1 MPEQTMASAQMVM
14 QQMSMSYATAQAIY
28 VAAQLGVAD
37 CLADGAQ
44 GCDVLAQLLD
54 AHEPSLRR
62 LMRLLAS
69 MGVFAEDDQG
79 RFGLTALGACLR
91 SEVPES
97 VRSRVIM
104 FAQPWMWQPFM
115 HLFQTV
121 KTGEPAFRLAHGA
134 GIFDYLREHPEA
146 NRIFH
151 EGLRERTGE
160 QAPRVAQAYD
170 FTEMRT
176 IVDIGGG
183 TGVLLAAILTAYPTL
198 HGVLYDLPHVIDSAR
213 PVLEAAGV
221 AHRCAT
227 VSGDFFVSVPEGDA
241 YVLSRILHDWGD
253 APSRTILQNCRKA
266 IRPDG
271 KLLIVEAIIKPR
283 NVPDFGK
290 LSDLY
295 MLVLTDNGFER
306 EADEFRALLGS
317 AGFALVKIWPVD
329 AAISVIEAVPV

>member
-1 MPEQTMASAQMVM
+1 MTEQMTASAQMVM
-14 QQMSMSYATAQAIY
+14 QQMSMSYATAQAIS

-37 CLADGAQ
+37 CLADGAK
-44 GCDVLAQLLD
+44 GCDVLAQALD
-54 AHEPSLRR
+54 AHESSLRR

-69 MGVFAEDDQG
+69 IGVFAEDDQG

-91 SEVPES
+91 SDVPDS

-104 FAQPWMWQPFM
+104 FAQPWVWRPFM
-115 HLFQTV
+115 ELFQTV
-121 KTGEPAFRLAHGA
+121 KTGESAFRLAHGMSY
-134 GIFDYLREHPEA
+134 FDYLREHPEA

-151 EGLRERTGE
+151 EGLKERTGE
-160 QAPRVAQAYD
+160 QAPRIAQAYD
-170 FTEMRT
+170 FTGMQT
-176 IVDIGGG
+176 VVDIGGG
-183 TGVLLAAILTAYPTL
+183 TGVLLAAILKAYPTL

-221 AHRCAT
+221 ANRCDT

-253 APSRTILQNCRKA
+253 APSRTILRHCRKA
-266 IRPDG
+266 MSPGG
-271 KLLIVEAIIKPR
+271 KLLIVEAIIKPS

-295 MLVLTDNGFER
+295 MLVLMDNGFER

-317 AGFALVKIWPVD
+317 AGFSLVKIWPVD
-329 AAISVIEAVPV
+329 GVISVIEAVPV